1 MPSSPAPPSA
11 SAARSRWIS
20 PPPDGTLSVHY
31 HKSADEAASAVREIE
46 ALGRRAVAIKADLTR
61 ESEVAQIVPQATI
74 TLGPL
79 SCLVNSAST
88 FVMDDIRSVTRAGW
102 DSHMETNLRAP
113 LVLSQAFAAQLPDG
127 QTGAI
132 VNMLDE
138 RVWKLTPYFLSYTVA
153 KCGLWTLTQTL
164 ALALAPRIRVNGI
177 GPGPTLPSPRQTEAQ
192 FKAQWDSMPLKRGT
206 TPAEI
211 CRAVR
216 FHPGIPRPDR
226 PDDRPGRGS
235 ASGLGRSQSG
245 ICSRGIESAAA
256 GRRPAFK
263 LPSRPDPRVT
273 VVHIGRPSNFLA
285 GLSRLKAVP
294 LRIRGTGVTTA
305 KCRIGQFQ

>member
-1 MPSSPAPPSA
+1 MTEPAKGNA
-11 SAARSRWIS
+11 LVTGAARRIGRAIALDLAAAGW
-20 PPPDGTLSVHY
+20 DVAVHY
-31 HKSADEAASAVREIE
+31 HKSADEAASAIREIE

-61 ESEVAQIVPQATI
+61 EPEVTKMVPEAAAA
-74 TLGPL
+74 LGPL
-79 SCLVNSAST
+79 TCLVNSAST

-113 LVLSQAFAAQLPDG
+113 LVLSQAFAGQLPGG

-216 FHPGIPRPDR
+216 FILESPALTGQMIALDGGQH
-226 PDDRPGRGS
+226 
-235 ASGLGRSQSG
+235 LGWAVP
-245 ICSRGIESAAA
+245 SRG
-256 GRRPAFK
+256 F
-263 LPSRPDPRVT
+263 
-273 VVHIGRPSNFLA
+273 
-285 GLSRLKAVP
+285 VP
-294 LRIRGTGVTTA
+294 EE
-305 KCRIGQFQ
+305 